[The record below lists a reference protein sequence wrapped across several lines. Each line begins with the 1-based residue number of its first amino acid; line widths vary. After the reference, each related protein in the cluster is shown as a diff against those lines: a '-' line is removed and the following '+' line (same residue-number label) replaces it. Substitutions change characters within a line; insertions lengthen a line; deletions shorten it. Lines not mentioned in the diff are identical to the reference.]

1 LVGIGLQ
8 TREADGLELVGD
20 VTPTPRSP
28 ALGEL
33 RFGGPPPDLT
43 MPVLPYSGYIDPV
56 VILRDYSSSDLA
68 ALAGGAHAA
77 ATQAWAGQRLDER
90 LEAIIDGLGLG
101 AHLGDLDVSGIVT
114 QQGYRQGGAVDLMQT
129 IEDTEQG
136 RIAVDLE
143 GRLRFSA
150 RPWAWADTVSRTVQ
164 VTFSD
169 DPDLLEA
176 GTAEE
181 MLEGGTVIVDDP
193 LNICNVAAVTSENG
207 REQVAT
213 NDESIARHGRRNA
226 VQLDGL
232 LHPTD
237 RQSRA
242 IAEWIVLSQGDA
254 ELAARSVSFRVEDHP
269 ETLAPFAAS
278 VATGHLVRIRKLELE
293 ELLDLEAHVIAVRHE
308 FSFTGWTVTLT
319 LDSTRAGWD
328 FFTWGAS
335 PWGGSAGWAF

>member
-1 LVGIGLQ
+1 
-8 TREADGLELVGD
+8 
-20 VTPTPRSP
+20 
-28 ALGEL
+28 
-33 RFGGPPPDLT
+33 
-43 MPVLPYSGYIDPV
+43 VLPYSGYIDPV
-56 VILRDYSSSDLA
+56 VILRDYASSELDELA
-68 ALAGGAHAA
+68 AGAHDA

-90 LEAIIDGLGLG
+90 LEAILDGLGLG

-114 QQGYRQGGAVDLMQT
+114 QQGYRQAGG
-129 IEDTEQG
+129 IELLQVIEETEQG
-136 RIAVDLE
+136 RVWVDTA

-150 RPWAWADTVSRTVQ
+150 RPWAWADTASRTVQ
-164 VTFSD
+164 VVFSD
-169 DPDLLEA
+169 DPDLLDA

-181 MLEGGTVIVDDP
+181 MLEAGTTIVDDP
-193 LNICNVAAVTSENG
+193 LGICNVAAVTSANG
-207 REQVAT
+207 REQVAE
-213 NDESIARHGRRNA
+213 NAESIARHGRRNA

-242 IAEWIVLSQGDA
+242 IAEWIVLSQGAA

-269 ETLAPFAAS
+269 ETLAPFAAA
-278 VATGHLVRIRKLELE
+278 VAPGHLVRIRKLELE

-308 FSFTGWTVTLT
+308 FAFTGWTVTLT